1 MRRSVT
7 VKRSA
12 DANAIEV
19 RARETTLGQI
29 ARLSMHSDTHATG
42 SFTHRPAYADFT
54 ADFLALSRALEAGRP
69 DDEAEIRARLAEA
82 GVEVW
87 HTVHDMRIDRPGS
100 LAIVDGEARFAPNDA
115 FLMMRTGG
123 L

>member
-7 VKRSA
+7 VKRST

-29 ARLSMHSDTHATG
+29 TRVAMHSDTQATG
-42 SFTHRPAYADFT
+42 SFTHRPAYADFA
-54 ADFLALSRALEAGRP
+54 ADFLALARALDAGRA
-69 DDEAEIRARLAEA
+69 DDEAAIRRRFAEA
-82 GVEVW
+82 ELQVW
-87 HTVHDMRIDRPGS
+87 HTTHDMRIDRPGS